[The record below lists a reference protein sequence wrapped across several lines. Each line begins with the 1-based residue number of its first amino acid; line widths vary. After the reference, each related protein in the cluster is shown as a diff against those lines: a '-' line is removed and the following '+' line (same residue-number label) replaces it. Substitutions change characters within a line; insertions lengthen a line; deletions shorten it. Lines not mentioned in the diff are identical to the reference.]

1 MSYLKYFQRNFKV
14 NIKRGRK
21 VIDIGPGHAPL
32 IRADVLC
39 DMYPLESS
47 QRAVTSMYFPPGRFV
62 VADFHDLPFKDKSFD
77 FAYSRAVLE
86 HLSDP
91 IKACTEMSRIASA
104 GLIVTPSRLWE
115 IMGGAASHLWLI
127 SVKNNK
133 LICKRKTVDDMSLNS
148 LIPEKIRNSGKYEE
162 LFHFFYEDFFIE
174 HYWEN
179 KIEMEIVYDEGVGIY
194 NFVEDKK
201 IEMTNQ
207 NLYQQILG
215 SNGIW
220 RKGKILMFEA
230 LRRFMG
236 GQNIH
241 LSSIIAC
248 PQCKK
253 GFSEKYSS
261 RLICERCNV
270 EYPIMH
276 GIPILLK
283 EKAIVLDSN

>member
-1 MSYLKYFQRNFKV
+1 MSYAKYIQRNFRI
-14 NIKRGRK
+14 NIKKKGK
-21 VIDIGPGHAPL
+21 VIDVGPGHAPL

-47 QRAVTSMYFPPGRFV
+47 HRAVTSIYIPSGRFV

-91 IKACTEMSRIASA
+91 IKACSEMSRIASA
-104 GLIVTPSRLWE
+104 GLIITPSHLWE
-115 IMGGAASHLWLI
+115 IMGGSASHLWLI
-127 SVKNNK
+127 SIKSNK
-133 LICKRKTVDDMSLNS
+133 LICKRKTKNDMSLNS
-148 LIPEKIRNSGKYEE
+148 LIPEIIRNSRKYEE
-162 LFHFFYEDFFIE
+162 LFYFFYEDFFIE
-174 HYWEN
+174 HYWED
-179 KIEMEIVYDEGVGIY
+179 KIETEIVYDEGHDIY
-194 NFVEDKK
+194 NFHEDKK
-201 IEMTNQ
+201 MEITDH
-207 NLYQQILG
+207 NLYKQFLG
-215 SNGIW
+215 SNSIS
-220 RKGKILMFEA
+220 RKVKIVMFES

-236 GQNIH
+236 GQNIN
-241 LSSIIAC
+241 LFSIIAC

-261 RLICERCNV
+261 RLICEKCKV

-283 EKAIVLDSN
+283 EKAIVLDIN